1 MQLKNWNDLR
11 YLLALKRGRS
21 IAAAARLIGVDDTT
35 VSRRLAALQTTS
47 EEPLFTRRS
56 DGSTILTSKGET
68 VASAV
73 EVMEHQ
79 ADLIGEALG
88 SDPVACAG
96 TVRLTSVPIAIN
108 RVLTP
113 AVGTLLRRYPE
124 LQIELVPDSRDLN
137 LTLREADLAIRLA
150 RPTAGGGKIKARRIG
165 RLDYAIYAS
174 RDYPESEANGLPWIT
189 YEDAMGHIS
198 QSQWMDRVIPASG
211 GSRSGLRV
219 HDGETA
225 LEAVIAGLGRSLLP
239 VIIADRTEGLRKLRN
254 GTVRPL
260 PSRELWLLAH
270 ADQMELR
277 RIRSVIEWVENLFDA
292 KQYSLIDSER

>member
-1 MQLKNWNDLR
+1 
-11 YLLALKRGRS
+11 
-21 IAAAARLIGVDDTT
+21 
-35 VSRRLAALQTTS
+35 
-47 EEPLFTRRS
+47 
-56 DGSTILTSKGET
+56 
-68 VASAV
+68 
-73 EVMEHQ
+73 
-79 ADLIGEALG
+79 
-88 SDPVACAG
+88 
-96 TVRLTSVPIAIN
+96 
-108 RVLTP
+108 
-113 AVGTLLRRYPE
+113 
-124 LQIELVPDSRDLN
+124 
-137 LTLREADLAIRLA
+137 
-150 RPTAGGGKIKARRIG
+150 
-165 RLDYAIYAS
+165 
-174 RDYPESEANGLPWIT
+174 
-189 YEDAMGHIS
+189 
-198 QSQWMDRVIPASG
+198 MDRIIPASG